1 MSEKGQKEPEHNRK
15 LFLSLAQNVF
25 MLTLCF
31 KLQLIEFMD
40 DRLDSPGQCL

>member
-15 LFLSLAQNVF
+15 ISLSLAQNVF

-31 KLQLIEFMD
+31 KLMEFMD
-40 DRLDSPGQCL
+40 DKLDSQGQCL